1 MWNVRKSNLRIFCQG
16 QRSNFW
22 LGCCLCFLPKCKTR
36 FPLCQVCLFYCKVG
50 LSLMSNLESPLM
62 RLRTL
67 RRCSQQ
73 DLAKAIGVSR
83 QTISNWENGRE
94 EPKLKLSQYKAL
106 CKALGLDSIQELPDS
121 FAPQPIEAT
130 AIINQ

>member
-1 MWNVRKSNLRIFCQG
+1 MTK
-16 QRSNFW
+16 
-22 LGCCLCFLPKCKTR
+22 
-36 FPLCQVCLFYCKVG
+36 
-50 LSLMSNLESPLM
+50 LESPLM

-73 DLAKAIGVSR
+73 ELAKAVGVSR

-106 CKALGLDSIQELPDS
+106 CVALGLESIDQLPDS
-121 FAPQPIEAT
+121 FAPRPIHSSLEQ
-130 AIINQ
+130 IPN

>member
-1 MWNVRKSNLRIFCQG
+1 MA
-16 QRSNFW
+16 
-22 LGCCLCFLPKCKTR
+22 
-36 FPLCQVCLFYCKVG
+36 
-50 LSLMSNLESPLM
+50 NLESPLM

-73 DLAKAIGVSR
+73 ELAKAIGVSR

-106 CKALGLDSIQELPDS
+106 CLALGLDSIKQLPDS
-121 FAPQPIEAT
+121 FAPQPIDDSVEQLP
-130 AIINQ
+130 N